1 MKELECKIQS
11 KETACELVNT
21 NYSPT
26 VAAERDA
33 LVTELHKVVYD
44 RCLGAQV
51 RSRAE

>member
-1 MKELECKIQS
+1 MKDLECKIQS
-11 KETACELVNT
+11 KETELVHT

-33 LVTELHKVVYD
+33 LVTELHKIVHD

-51 RSRAE
+51 RSRAKWI